1 MISCG
6 NYQCG
11 RNTTTTQLPE
21 YHHNNFR
28 VNQQRG
34 RPWRLHDF
42 DGIPG
47 NARYKKSIC
56 KADANDATTKTTLF
70 AQPQRQHCND
80 TIVNFSVTKSQAL
93 GYAPARFAT
102 DFCALLYNLFP
113 IAWCVIIAKSAI
125 SAKSVTTSANV
136 LPILA
141 VYWTE
146 IAEFCAR
153 RRNQR

>member
-1 MISCG
+1 MSCG
-6 NYQCG
+6 NYQFG
-11 RNTTTTQLPE
+11 PNTTTTQLPE
-21 YHHNNFR
+21 KHHNNFIV

-42 DGIPG
+42 DGTPD

-70 AQPQRQHCND
+70 AQPPRQHCND

-93 GYAPARFAT
+93 GYAPARLAT
-102 DFCALLYNLFP
+102 GFCALLYNPFS
-113 IAWCVIIAKSAI
+113 IAWCSVIAKTAI
-125 SAKSVTTSANV
+125 SAKSVTTSINV
-136 LPILA
+136 LPILD